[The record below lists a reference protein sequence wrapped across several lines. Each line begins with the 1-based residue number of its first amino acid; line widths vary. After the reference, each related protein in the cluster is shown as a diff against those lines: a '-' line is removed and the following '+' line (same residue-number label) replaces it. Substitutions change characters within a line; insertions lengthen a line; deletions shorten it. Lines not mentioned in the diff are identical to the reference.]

1 MTAAAID
8 TRDCVTRMTAV
19 GMPEPQ
25 AEVLGEMLA
34 DSQVGISKKA
44 VLDAV
49 EKLGRSID
57 KRFVALEE
65 RFDKRLVALEERFDK
80 RFVALEERF
89 DKRFVALEER
99 FVALENRFVT
109 LEGRVDQH
117 GDLLQ
122 QHSDALARIESL
134 IGKVLDGQS
143 ILHQNDM
150 ELKRRLDER
159 R

>member
-89 DKRFVALEER
+89 
-99 FVALENRFVT
+99 VALENRFVT
-109 LEGRVDQH
+109 LEGRVDEH
-117 GDLLQ
+117 GVLLQ